1 MFIKQFIQTYKK
13 VRLEYKN
20 YLQEQREKKAL
31 LSAKSDFSLLEKL
44 IQAVNKSPDLRVEVR
59 LEDGTVLL
67 LKTYKAPERKT
78 ASQLIMVP
86 QEFGKYS
93 TTQMARLVERRL
105 FNKSRR
111 KQNYGSVK
119 RTSK

>member
-78 ASQLIMVP
+78 ASQLM
-86 QEFGKYS
+86 FL
-93 TTQMARLVERRL
+93 T
-105 FNKSRR
+105 
-111 KQNYGSVK
+111 K
-119 RTSK
+119 RQTNL

>member
-1 MFIKQFIQTYKK
+1 MFIKQFISTFKK
-13 VRLEYKN
+13 VRLEYKI

-78 ASQLIMVP
+78 ASQLIMVH
-86 QEFGKYS
+86 QGFGKYS
-93 TTQMARLVERRL
+93 TTQMARLVERKL

-111 KQNYGSVK
+111 
-119 RTSK
+119 R